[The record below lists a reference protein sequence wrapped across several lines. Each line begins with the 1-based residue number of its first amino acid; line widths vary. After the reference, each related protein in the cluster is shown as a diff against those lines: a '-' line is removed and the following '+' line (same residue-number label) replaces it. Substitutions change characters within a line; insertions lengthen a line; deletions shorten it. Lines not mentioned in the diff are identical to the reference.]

1 MAPSTAC
8 TPSLSRGSLRRQS
21 STIRTGCANERPSGS
36 ARGVPREWYPYRD
49 LRTSLLLRGRFD
61 ISYFADSIS
70 NGRDDSSWETNM
82 IRLCSLILLLSSF
95 HYAYAGDDDSGP
107 IRYSTDLS
115 QRFTTYAMS
124 KKDKAWSESLVKKFR
139 YQGPVVHFVRTS
151 LPLTVDD
158 TIVHGAVYQAVE
170 KADFFYVASGDAML

>member
-1 MAPSTAC
+1 
-8 TPSLSRGSLRRQS
+8 
-21 STIRTGCANERPSGS
+21 
-36 ARGVPREWYPYRD
+36 
-49 LRTSLLLRGRFD
+49 
-61 ISYFADSIS
+61 
-70 NGRDDSSWETNM
+70 M

-170 KADFFYVASGDAML
+170 KADFFYVASGDAMLQLNTKWAYNPGVGGFSMNAPKSQNFIVCLHLNGGVPFLSSSPVHSGRVTWKGHDWNRLEER